1 MARKKKCRWIAESQD
16 QRFVIECRHDG
27 CLIVVDCD
35 QMNPN
40 DEDSMDGIICIKP
53 DDAGAF
59 LTVMKSALDL
69 HEARVAAK
77 EKAREA
83 RAQAKEKAPV
93 VEEVKKPAKGRKKT
107 P

>member
-1 MARKKKCRWIAESQD
+1 MAKNKCRWIAESKD
-16 QRFVIECRHDG
+16 GRFVIECRHDG

-40 DEDSMDGIICIKP
+40 DDDSIDGIICIQP
-53 DDAGAF
+53 TDAEAF

-77 EKAREA
+77 EKARAA
-83 RAQAKEKAPV
+83 RAQSKEKPPAV
-93 VEEVKKPAKGRKKT
+93 AGVKMPGKIQRPAK
-107 P
+107 